1 MNKNVTSSI
10 RVNQWKNSSAVIKW
24 FRNTENKPNC
34 SLIIFH
40 IQDFYP
46 SISLSLFNRAIEFGK
61 EIYNLSNDEISII
74 TQSKKTLLFSDGK
87 PWVKKDDENDF
98 DVPMACYNGA
108 EVCELVG
115 TYFLNQLKVVI
126 AKENMGLYRDDGLG
140 IFKNM
145 SGPEVERKKNELVKI
160 FKNNGLSITA
170 RTNIKTADFLDIHFD
185 VIKEIYQP
193 YKKPNDD
200 PLYINIKSNHPSSIL
215 QQLP

>member
-1 MNKNVTSSI
+1 MFT
-10 RVNQWKNSSAVIKW
+10 
-24 FRNTENKPNC
+24 
-34 SLIIFH
+34 IIFH
-40 IQDFYP
+40 IQDFYS